1 MKNDTTI
8 FALLLLVLIMAGCK
22 TNRLTERE
30 RFERSVLKELP
41 FSVDS
46 MSWLTCGDLPTFRF
60 ANAEYANARP
70 DAEIRPDGDYWVCN
84 MFDAEPIVH
93 QKEENIWR
101 NVLVSRKH
109 QRVVCID
116 RYLRKGRTMG
126 YCYILQS
133 ERKEYPTYGTFH
145 WDVSDSHNI

>member
-60 ANAEYANARP
+60 ANAEYADARP

-101 NVLVSRKH
+101 NVLV
-109 QRVVCID
+109 VC
-116 RYLRKGRTMG
+116 KA
-126 YCYILQS
+126 
-133 ERKEYPTYGTFH
+133 
-145 WDVSDSHNI
+145 